1 MLGWTI
7 LFRPLLGEVLPLH
20 LKGMD
25 TASVT
30 IPFGTP
36 AALSETT
43 VLTLIAPEVHPDEAK
58 VRVQLVC

>member
-1 MLGWTI
+1 MLGWTV
-7 LFRPLLGEVLPLH
+7 LFRPLVGEVLPLH

-25 TASVT
+25 TESVT

-36 AALSETT
+36 AAPSETT
-43 VLTLIAPEVHPDEAK
+43 GLTVIAPEAHPDEAK